1 MAECSPILKRS
12 VLAAFF
18 QNQIFADSRI
28 MENSE
33 KATLLRELPSV
44 DELLNSEVFLEIDNN
59 CGRAS
64 ALRIARAAV
73 DIVRARIANSENS
86 FTLAEIMPAVLEAAA
101 QLSDREN
108 LGGITRVIN
117 ATGVVIHTN
126 LGRSALSGEAI
137 NAIVEQASGYCTLE
151 YDLETGKRGKRGSRA
166 EALICEVTGAES
178 AVIVNNCAAAAFLVL
193 RVLAA
198 GMEVIISRGEL
209 VEIGGDFRIPDVL
222 AESGA
227 TMREVGTTN
236 RTKLRDYEQAIN
248 ENTGLILRVHPSN
261 YRVIGFTE
269 SPSNSDLA
277 ALSKSYK
284 IPFFEDA
291 GSGAIADLSEYG
303 LGDEPLISRS
313 IADGVDVVAF
323 SGDKLLGGVQAGF
336 VVGSAKVIGGIRR
349 HPLYRALRLDKLAY
363 AAIEATLG
371 SYLRGRQGAEVPT
384 LRMIAMTEGEIRAR
398 AERVVSELSLRAGN
412 ALKLEIVEGES
423 AIGGGSAP
431 DLKPRTWLISVS
443 RDGRD
448 AAEVEHALRK
458 FEVPVIARIQ
468 NDRVVIDLRTV
479 FEDDEQQLMDALA
492 ALAG

>member
-1 MAECSPILKRS
+1 
-12 VLAAFF
+12 
-18 QNQIFADSRI
+18 

-44 DELLNSEVFLEIDNN
+44 DELLNSEVFLGIEKNS
-59 CGRAS
+59 GRAL
-64 ALRIARAAV
+64 ALRNARAAI

-86 FTLAEIMPAVLEAAA
+86 FTEAEIIPAVLEAAA

-108 LGGITRVIN
+108 LTGIRRVVN

-126 LGRSALSGEAI
+126 LGRSALSEKAV

-166 EALICEVTGAES
+166 ETLICELTGAES

-198 GMEVIISRGEL
+198 GKEVIISRGEL

-277 ALSKSYK
+277 ALAKSYK

-291 GSGAIADLSEYG
+291 GSGAIVDLSEYG

-336 VVGSAKVIGGIRR
+336 VLGSAEVIGRIRR

-363 AAIEATLG
+363 AAIEGTLG
-371 SYLRGRQGAEVPT
+371 SYLRGRQGEEVPT
-384 LRMIAMTEGEIRAR
+384 LRMIAITESEIRAR
-398 AERVVSELSLRAGN
+398 AERVVSELSIKAGD

-423 AIGGGSAP
+423 VIGGGSAP
-431 DLKPRTWLISVS
+431 DVKPKTWLISVN

-448 AAEVEHALRK
+448 TAEIEHALRK

-479 FEDDEQQLMDALA
+479 FEDDEQQLIDALA